1 MVRQSE
7 AKTLFVTYLSN
18 IATNY
23 KCAVGLILGQVS
35 VTTFYIDYLAKTPH
49 FQSEQDKNEGKPI
62 KAIRSIQEVNESW
75 VADHAK
81 QATRMLPGGMY
92 VLGLFIVSDEDI
104 FSPLN
109 PKIKS
114 LLNAL
119 EKNLAA
125 QPYLFGTGCSEKIV
139 LHFSSKTHKYSAKVY
154 DLVTSS
160 VHPLD
165 IKMVEE
171 GMKLV
176 NFFCTYQ
183 IDQIYYL
190 RQNETSGP
198 LRKHIKVML
207 DGISNKLE
215 DGIIL
220 FDNEA
225 KEFDD
230 KIENLGKKR
239 KRVSASKTDNPES
252 SKPTGVTIFEKCV
265 PIGDQIV
272 PTSIGGQIR
281 VVGEVVSKF
290 WISSKGTFRE
300 AMRAVKEDIM
310 RSLSTRMEMH
320 WDSLTEEELSED
332 INSVH
337 EPPRRVLI
345 TLPDSNITVSD
356 YLFPG
361 EGPEDSKM
369 SLEELLDVKSS
380 GHLDLLDLEGQADIS
395 QYYKETSSPETGSED
410 FLPKIAADSNRFMY
424 FIGLIGALLILV
436 VSLLLHYMEG

>member
-1 MVRQSE
+1 MARQSE

-18 IATNY
+18 IANNY
-23 KCAVGLILGQVS
+23 KCAVGLILGQIS
-35 VTTFYIDYLAKTPH
+35 MKTFYIDYLAKTPP
-49 FQSEQDKNEGKPI
+49 FQSEQDKNEGKPS
-62 KAIRSIQEVNESW
+62 KPIRSIQEVNESW
-75 VADHAK
+75 MADHAK
-81 QATRMLPGGMY
+81 HATRMLPGGMY
-92 VLGLFIVSDEDI
+92 VLGVFAVTDEDI
-104 FSPLN
+104 LNPLS

-114 LLNAL
+114 ILNAL

-125 QPYLFGTGCSEKIV
+125 QPYLFGTGCNDKIV
-139 LHFSSKTHKYSAKVY
+139 LHFCSKTHKYSAKIYDVVTLRVY
-154 DLVTSS
+154 
-160 VHPLD
+160 PMD
-165 IKMVEE
+165 IKVVEE

-176 NFFCTYQ
+176 NFLCTYQ
-183 IDQIYYL
+183 IDQIYHL

-207 DGISNKLE
+207 DGINSKLE

-239 KRVSASKTDNPES
+239 KRISTSKVDNSES

-281 VVGEVVSKF
+281 VVGEVVSQF
-290 WISSKGTFRE
+290 WISSKSTFRE
-300 AMRAVKEDIM
+300 AVRAVKEDIM

-345 TLPDSNITVSD
+345 TLPESNITVSD

-369 SLEELLDVKSS
+369 SLEEILDVKSY
-380 GHLDLLDLEGQADIS
+380 GHLDFLDLEGQADIS
-395 QYYKETSSPETGSED
+395 QYYKETSAPQTRSED
-410 FLPKIAADSNRFMY
+410 FLPTIAADSNRVMY
-424 FIGLIGALLILV
+424 LIGLSGALLILV
-436 VSLLLHYMEG
+436 VSLLLHYMEV